1 VAGPLEYLAIRFP
14 GNHFRGEVGP
24 ALREATEQ
32 GIIRVIDI
40 AFAYRDEK
48 GDLSIFELDD
58 LDDNDAGVFDPI
70 VEDVTGLLS
79 EQDIREVCEVVEP
92 NSSIALMLFEHVWAE
107 KLRDALV
114 RADGEFIA
122 GGLIPREAAEEATKA
137 LAALPR

>member
-1 VAGPLEYLAIRFP
+1 MAGPLEYLAIRFP

-70 VEDVTGLLS
+70 IEDVTGLLS

-92 NSSIALMLFEHVWAE
+92 NSSVALMLFEHLWAE

>member
-40 AFAYRDEK
+40 AFAYRDEN
-48 GDLSIFELDD
+48 GGLTIFELDD

-92 NSSIALMLFEHVWAE
+92 NSSVALMLFEHVWAE

-122 GGLIPREAAEEATKA
+122 GGLIPREAADEATKA